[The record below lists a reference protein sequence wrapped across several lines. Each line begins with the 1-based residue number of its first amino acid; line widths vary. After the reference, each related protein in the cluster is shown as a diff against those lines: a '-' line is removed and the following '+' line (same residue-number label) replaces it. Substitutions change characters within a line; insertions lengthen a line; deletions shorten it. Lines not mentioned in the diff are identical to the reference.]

1 MPLLNQN
8 VSAPQPKKPASTPVK
23 SAKSGAKVGFWEGQR
38 LAKERAYE
46 KRAHRAKV
54 KLATLCVFTQQLA
67 SMLDAGLSLVSAL
80 SALEEQ
86 TEDPVF
92 RIIIREVRND
102 VASGTSFSQAVSKF
116 PRAFPNLFISM
127 VEAGEASGGLAGLMG
142 KVATYFEN
150 SVRLAKK
157 VKGAMAYPIAVV
169 TLAVVIINV
178 LLIFVIPKFADMY
191 KDFGKELP
199 EFTQMV
205 INASEFVQG
214 NFLYIAGAAFI
225 IGWLIKHFTSTPKGR
240 IVKDKIL
247 FRVPVLGTL
256 IQRIAM
262 ARFCRTYAI
271 LLRSGVPILNAL
283 EIVSRASGNSFVE
296 SACREIT
303 RDVSQG
309 GQLSETIANLHYF
322 PPTVK
327 HMARAGEQTGNV
339 DGMMDK
345 VAEFYDNEVNNTV
358 DALTS
363 LMQPLIIV
371 FLGVVV
377 GGLVIAMFLPIFNMA
392 SAVG

>member
-8 VSAPQPKKPASTPVK
+8 VSAPQVKKPVPTVK
-23 SAKSGAKVGFWEGQR
+23 SAKTGAKVGFWEGQK
-38 LAKERAYE
+38 LAKERSYE

-54 KLATLCVFTQQLA
+54 KLAVLCVFTQQLA
-67 SMLDAGLSLVSAL
+67 SMLEAGLSLVSSL

-92 RIIIREVRND
+92 RVIIREVRND
-102 VASGTSFSQAVSKF
+102 VEGGTSFSQAVSKF

-142 KVATYFEN
+142 KVATYFES
-150 SVRLAKK
+150 SVRLTKK

-169 TLAVVIINV
+169 TLAVVIINI
-178 LLIFVIPKFADMY
+178 LLIFVIPKFAEMY

-199 EFTQMV
+199 QFTQMV
-205 INASEFVQG
+205 IDASEFMQS
-214 NFLYIAGAAFI
+214 NIIYIAGVVFI
-225 IGWLIKHFTSTPKGR
+225 IFWLVRRFVSTPKGR
-240 IVKDKIL
+240 IAKDKAL
-247 FRVPVLGTL
+247 FKVPVLGSL
-256 IQRIAM
+256 IQKISM

-271 LLRSGVPILNAL
+271 LLRSGVPILSAL
-283 EIVSRASGNSFVE
+283 DIVSRASGNSFVE
-296 SACREIT
+296 SACREIN

-309 GQLSETIANLHYF
+309 GQLSETIATIPYF

-345 VAEFYDNEVNNTV
+345 VAEFYDNEVDNTV

>member
-8 VSAPQPKKPASTPVK
+8 ASTQPVKKPVAPVK
-23 SAKSGAKVGFWEGQR
+23 SSKTGAKVGFWEGQK
-38 LAKERAYE
+38 LAKERSYE

-54 KLATLCVFTQQLA
+54 KTATLCVFTQQLA
-67 SMLDAGLSLVSAL
+67 SMLEAGLSLVSAL

-92 RIIIREVRND
+92 RVIIREVRND

-127 VEAGEASGGLAGLMG
+127 VEAGEASGGLAGLMS

-150 SVRLAKK
+150 SVKLAKK

-199 EFTQMV
+199 KFTQMV
-205 INASEFVQG
+205 INAS
-214 NFLYIAGAAFI
+214 NFMQHNIVYIAGAVFI
-225 IGWLIKHFTSTPKGR
+225 VFWLAKRFISTPKGR
-240 IVKDKIL
+240 IAKDKFL
-247 FRVPVLGTL
+247 FKVPVLGSL
-256 IQRIAM
+256 IQKIAM

-271 LLRSGVPILNAL
+271 LLRSGVPILGAI
-283 EIVSRASGNSFVE
+283 EIVSRASGNSFIE
-296 SACREIT
+296 QACREIN

-309 GQLSETIANLHYF
+309 GQLSDTIANLKYF

-327 HMARAGEQTGNV
+327 HMAHAGEQTGNV

>member
-8 VSAPQPKKPASTPVK
+8 ATPQPAKKETTAVK
-23 SAKSGAKVGFWEGQR
+23 TTKARAKVSFWEGQK
-38 LAKERAYE
+38 LAKERSYE
-46 KRAHRAKV
+46 RRAHRAKV
-54 KLATLCVFTQQLA
+54 KLATLCSFTQQLS
-67 SMLDAGLSLVSAL
+67 SMLDAGLSLVSSL

-86 TEDPVF
+86 TADPVF
-92 RIIIREVRND
+92 RVIIREVRND
-102 VASGTSFSQAVSKF
+102 VASGTSFSQAVAKF
-116 PRAFPNLFISM
+116 PRAFPKLFISM

-157 VKGAMAYPIAVV
+157 VKSAMAYPVSV
-169 TLAVVIINV
+169 LVLAVVIVNV
-178 LLIFVIPKFADMY
+178 LLIFVIPKFAEMY

-199 EFTQMV
+199 KFTQMI
-205 INASEFVQG
+205 INAS
-214 NFLYIAGAAFI
+214 NFMQHNILYIAGVIFI
-225 IGWLIKHFTSTPKGR
+225 IGWLVKHFISTPKGR
-240 IVKDKIL
+240 IAKDKML
-247 FRVPVLGTL
+247 FRVPVLGSL

-271 LLRSGVPILNAL
+271 LLRSGVPILSAI
-283 EIVSRASGNSFVE
+283 EIVSKASGNSFVE
-296 SACREIT
+296 AACREIN

-309 GQLSETIANLHYF
+309 GQLSDTIAAIPYF
-322 PPTVK
+322 PPAVK

-345 VAEFYDNEVNNTV
+345 VADYYDNEVNNTV

-371 FLGVVV
+371 FLGVVI

-392 SAVG
+392 AAVG

>member
-1 MPLLNQN
+1 MPLLNQH
-8 VSAPQPKKPASTPVK
+8 ATPQPAKKETTVVK
-23 SAKSGAKVGFWEGQR
+23 TTKARAKVSFWEGQK
-38 LAKERAYE
+38 LARERSYE

-54 KLATLCVFTQQLA
+54 KLATLCSFTQQLS

-86 TEDPVF
+86 TADPVF
-92 RIIIREVRND
+92 RVIIREVRND

-116 PRAFPNLFISM
+116 PRAFPKLFISM

-150 SVRLAKK
+150 SVRLTKK
-157 VKGAMAYPIAVV
+157 VKSAMAYPVAVL
-169 TLAVVIINV
+169 TLAVVIVNV

-199 EFTQMV
+199 KFTQMI
-205 INASEFVQG
+205 INAS
-214 NFLYIAGAAFI
+214 NFMQHNILYIAGVVFI
-225 IGWLIKHFTSTPKGR
+225 IGWLLTHFVSTPKGR
-240 IVKDKIL
+240 IMKDKAL
-247 FRVPVLGTL
+247 FRVPVLGSL

-271 LLRSGVPILNAL
+271 LLRSGVPILSAI
-283 EIVSRASGNSFVE
+283 EIVSKASNNSFVE
-296 SACREIT
+296 TACREIN

-309 GQLSETIANLHYF
+309 GQLSDTIAAIPYF
-322 PPTVK
+322 PPAVK

-345 VAEFYDNEVNNTV
+345 VADYYDNEVNNTV

-371 FLGVVV
+371 FLGVVI

-392 SAVG
+392 AAVG

>member
-8 VSAPQPKKPASTPVK
+8 VSTAPVRKTVVQVK
-23 SAKSGAKVGFWEGQR
+23 SSSKTGAKVGFWEGQK

-46 KRAHRAKV
+46 KRAHRSKV
-54 KLATLCVFTQQLA
+54 KLAVLCVFTQQLA
-67 SMLDAGLSLVSAL
+67 SMLDAGLSLVSGL
-80 SALEEQ
+80 NALEEQ

-92 RIIIREVRND
+92 RIIIREVRTD

-116 PRAFPNLFISM
+116 PKAFPNLFISM

-142 KVATYFEN
+142 KVASYFES
-150 SVRLAKK
+150 SVRLTKK
-157 VKGAMAYPIAVV
+157 VKSAMAYPIAVV
-169 TLAVVIINV
+169 TLAVVIINI
-178 LLIFVIPKFADMY
+178 LLIFVIPKFAEMY

-199 EFTQMV
+199 AFTQMV
-205 INASEFVQG
+205 INASEFAQG
-214 NFLYIAGAAFI
+214 NFLYIAGVVFI
-225 IGWLIKHFTSTPKGR
+225 IAWITKRFVSTPKGR
-240 IVKDKIL
+240 IMKDKAL
-247 FRVPVLGTL
+247 FKVPVLGTL

-283 EIVSRASGNSFVE
+283 EIVSKASGNSFVE
-296 SACREIT
+296 AGCREIT
-303 RDVSQG
+303 RDISQG
-309 GQLSETIANLHYF
+309 GQLSETIANIPYF

-327 HMARAGEQTGNV
+327 HMSRAGEQTGNV